1 MAEEYT
7 LIYFKDSNCGNCK
20 RFDDRGIFP
29 QLESNIAKDKQNYPI
44 NTAIIDFNPH
54 PKNKALIEKNEENNG
69 KYSEELQKFI
79 EKFKGVPSLV
89 LFYKKGFS
97 KKSDSGIPSGS
108 FLSPKTSSPVLKYFP
123 ISSGDSDYL
132 TPEVILADIKDKIG
146 TIKDKGLEKKYLKY
160 KYKYLELRNK
170 YLQQK

>member
-20 RFDDRGIFP
+20 RFDARGIFP

-44 NTAIIDFNPH
+44 NTAIIDSNPH
-54 PKNKALIEKNEENNG
+54 PENKALIEKNEENKG
-69 KYSEELQKFI
+69 KYSEEIQKFI

-97 KKSDSGIPSGS
+97 KKSDSGIASGS
-108 FLSPKTSSPVLKYFP
+108 FLVSKTPVLKYFP
-123 ISSGDSDYL
+123 ISYHGGTDYL
-132 TPEVILADIKDKIG
+132 HPNVILEDIKKKIG
-146 TIKDKGLEKKYLKY
+146 TIKDEGLQKKYLRY
-160 KYKYLELRNK
+160 KYKYLELKNK